1 MQDSQ
6 RETGISATKILV
18 SEPSKIPTGF
28 SAGSRTPAAK
38 ISAGIFAKFPLG
50 FWARREIPAA
60 KISAGSRWQSRQDPA
75 GIHGG
80 ERKLSG
86 QNRGRT
92 RRESRW
98 DPAGIHG
105 GERKS
110 WRPKSRQ
117 DPAGIPVGSRQD
129 PGKIPVAFLQARGR
143 VTRNNNL
150 CYPSRPCRYKT
161 LMFGIS
167 SAAEKYQKVISDVIR
182 SCSGVVNIAD
192 DLIVHGSD
200 LAEHDWNLHA
210 VLQRLRESRLSLNGE
225 KCRLTFFGHDLSSE
239 GVVPS
244 EEDCCSCECS

>member
-1 MQDSQ
+1 MCITDGG
-6 RETGISATKILV
+6 R
-18 SEPSKIPTGF
+18 SE
-28 SAGSRTPAAK
+28 
-38 ISAGIFAKFPLG
+38 
-50 FWARREIPAA
+50 ARQWHTSVCRHEE
-60 KISAGSRWQSRQDPA
+60 
-75 GIHGG
+75 G
-80 ERKLSG
+80 ERRNWAWVTPNPHDWWDSVWSHWIHRF
-86 QNRGRT
+86 QQT
-92 RRESRW
+92 RS
-98 DPAGIHG
+98 
-105 GERKS
+105 
-110 WRPKSRQ
+110 Q
-117 DPAGIPVGSRQD
+117 MGIPPSW
-129 PGKIPVAFLQARGR
+129 ARGR

-210 VLQRLRESRLSLNGE
+210 VLQRLRESGLSLNGE